1 MSRFV
6 LATADQDF
14 EDRVKQALSL
24 TNGAVRRLDGDALD
38 LDPEQAVDTIAGPYG
53 TGTEVVVLGPGLP
66 VAAALEIAALF
77 DRERPEVSM
86 VLVAA
91 PTPKLWEQAM
101 RAGIRDLLPADAPPH
116 VLKEVLER
124 AEQTAAVRLRK
135 LKPVHGGHDDSATG
149 GNLVTVVS
157 PKGGSGKTTLATN
170 LAVGLAQR
178 APGEVVLVDLD
189 VQFGDVAAALRL
201 IPDFTTA
208 EAAGPAVRQDAMT
221 LKSMLTPYEDGL
233 FTLCAPDFPEEG
245 EVITAEQCNAILQV
259 LASEFRYVVVDTAA
273 GITEQ
278 TLSAL
283 EVSSDVV
290 FVCTMDVSSV
300 RNLRKVVHA
309 LQELGMTGQRR
320 HFVLNRADSRV
331 GLTADDIERTV
342 ALSIDVEVPS
352 SRSVPV
358 AMNQGVPV
366 VLSDPKS
373 PVARQLGE
381 LVDRFT
387 DETPTARAGWFSRK
401 KTA

>member
-6 LATADQDF
+6 LATADQEF
-14 EDRVKQALSL
+14 EDRVKQALAL

-38 LDPEQAVDTIAGPYG
+38 LDPEQAVVSIAGPQG
-53 TGTEVVVLGPGLP
+53 GDTGVVVLGPGLP

-77 DRERPEVSM
+77 DQERPEVSM
-86 VLVAA
+86 VLVAS

-101 RAGIRDLLPADAPPH
+101 RAGIRDLVPADAPEH
-116 VLKEVLER
+116 LLKEVLER
-124 AEQTAAVRLRK
+124 AEQTAAVRRRK
-135 LKPVHGGHDDSATG
+135 LQPVHSGADDTATG
-149 GNLVTVVS
+149 GHLITVVS

-170 LAVGLAQR
+170 LAVGLAPLE
-178 APGEVVLVDLD
+178 PGEVVLVDLD

-201 IPDFTTA
+201 VPDYTTA
-208 EAAGPAVRQDAMT
+208 EAAGPGARGDSMT
-221 LKSMLTPYEDGL
+221 LKSMLTGYGEGL

-245 EVITAEQCNAILQV
+245 EVITPEQCAGILQL
-259 LASEFRYVVVDTAA
+259 LAAEFRYVVVDTAA

-278 TLSAL
+278 TLAAL
-283 EVSSDVV
+283 EVATDVI

-300 RNLRKVVHA
+300 RNLRKELHA
-309 LQELGMTGQRR
+309 LQELGMNSHRR

-342 ALSIDVEVPS
+342 AQSIDVEVPS

-366 VLSDPKS
+366 IQSDARS

-387 DETPTARAGWFSRK
+387 EESTGSRSGWFARK
-401 KTA
+401 RSA